1 MFVLA
6 IAAGIAFPYEEF
18 KSGTYQR
25 VGLMKILKGNWI
37 NFILDFRLIK
47 PKKFGFK
54 TNVEAKDIKLK
65 SFKGLN

>member
-1 MFVLA
+1 
-6 IAAGIAFPYEEF
+6 
-18 KSGTYQR
+18 
-25 VGLMKILKGNWI
+25 MKILKGNWV

-54 TNVEAKDIKLK
+54 TNVEAKEIKLK